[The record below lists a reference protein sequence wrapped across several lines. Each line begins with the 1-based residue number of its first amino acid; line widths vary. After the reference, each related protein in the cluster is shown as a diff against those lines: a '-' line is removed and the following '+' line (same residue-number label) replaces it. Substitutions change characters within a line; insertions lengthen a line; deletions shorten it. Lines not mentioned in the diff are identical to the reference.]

1 MSERKRVDSFKVSHN
16 GTGTVHDVFVFEV
29 DYDGSPMRVYET
41 ASGKALVRISENQF
55 EMTASKA
62 RFTRA

>member
-1 MSERKRVDSFKVSHN
+1 MTERKRIESFKVKHN
-16 GTGTVHDVFVFEV
+16 GTETIHDVIVFEV
-29 DYDGSPMRVYET
+29 DYDGSPMLVYET

-55 EMTASKA
+55 EMTESKA